1 MLSLLLLCELAFE
14 RLGHLGRWGSGQA
27 EVDLDRVVDE
37 PLQGGQCT
45 DHDDP
50 GAKSLPHSCHKQFI
64 QSVFINLHILKHYLK
79 KCLFGIVACGCLDP
93 GGKEA
98 IFKKKNLKFNS
109 INISKK

>member
-50 GAKSLPHSCHKQFI
+50 GAKSLPHSCYKHFI
-64 QSVFINLHILKHYLK
+64 QSTSINLHISKHYLK
-79 KCLFGIVACGCLDP
+79 KCFLELPPVGF
-93 GGKEA
+93 
-98 IFKKKNLKFNS
+98 
-109 INISKK
+109 

>member
-14 RLGHLGRWGSGQA
+14 RLGHLWRWGAGQA

-50 GAKSLPHSCHKQFI
+50 GAKSLPHSCHKHLI
-64 QSVFINLHILKHYLK
+64 QSVLMKLLMLKHYLDQP
-79 KCLFGIVACGCLDP
+79 LVEQLL
-93 GGKEA
+93 
-98 IFKKKNLKFNS
+98 NLKSCFCNF
-109 INISKK
+109 